1 MPTNPIQFS
10 KVSRPNLVDY
20 LNQIPILEW
29 WMIVSWSGADL
40 QTELQ
45 KGIMFLKV
53 IRLLAQNSLTI
64 LVSKLKIMIGGPMWH
79 NFLWV
84 TIHWAFDRS

>member
-1 MPTNPIQFS
+1 
-10 KVSRPNLVDY
+10 
-20 LNQIPILEW
+20 
-29 WMIVSWSGADL
+29 
-40 QTELQ
+40 
-45 KGIMFLKV
+45 MFLKV

-84 TIHWAFDRS
+84 TIIGPLIVHNNLRLAPKFLGLILTSSYTFADGCTEMSTSGQIRVV